1 MVYRLSL
8 LLCCSRKF
16 ERGELPPKKQA
27 DAVKSDKW
35 SKYILR
41 YEVSGSVWSTYPPPN
56 NAVYLC
62 VLEKDMGERK
72 IHMQKPLFKAL
83 ESLTLR
89 MIGPHFL
96 LYATE
101 DIAAQYRR

>member
-1 MVYRLSL
+1 MLVVKVISFTPFSRLIQT
-8 LLCCSRKF
+8 K
-16 ERGELPPKKQA
+16 
-27 DAVKSDKW
+27 VM
-35 SKYILR
+35 
-41 YEVSGSVWSTYPPPN
+41 
-56 NAVYLC
+56 
-62 VLEKDMGERK
+62 EKRK

-101 DIAAQYRR
+101 DIELQYRR